1 MKRLFSLAVAVLVSL
16 SFPTGLFAGE
26 TKAKEKMISGKISK
40 VDCDNSIITISDV
53 RNLRHK
59 TEKLPDVTLRFSEK
73 TKLTGVEEC
82 KEIKV
87 GTALSAAYVGG
98 DKGNAATEIIFTTNL
113 GMKMKATRNVKK
125 GVPVKYEPKKRGKP
139 NQGESEKNK

>member
-1 MKRLFSLAVAVLVSL
+1 MRKPFSLAIVVLVSL
-16 SFPTGLFAGE
+16 SFSTGLFAGE

-53 RNLRHK
+53 RNLRRK
-59 TEKLPDVTLRFSEK
+59 TEKLPDVTLRFIEK
-73 TKLTGVEEC
+73 TRLTGIEGC

-87 GTALSAAYVGG
+87 GTDLSAAYVAG
-98 DKGNAATEIIFTTNL
+98 DKGNVATEIIFTTNF

-125 GVPVKYEPKKRGKP
+125 AVPVKYEPKKSGKL
-139 NQGESEKNK
+139 NQSESEKNK